1 MITQQHVA
9 VLLEEIFPDKDYFL
23 VDVTV
28 SKGNKITVLADHVN
42 GITIQ
47 QCAEISKQIHQ
58 KLDRDTED
66 YSLVVSSPGLDA
78 PLKVVQQYR
87 KNIGRSLGISLKDGT
102 SLKGIL
108 ASAGDT
114 EIGISPEKEGGSE
127 KIVKV
132 DDIEMAKVN
141 IEF

>member
-1 MITQQHVA
+1 MITLQQIEKV
-9 VLLEEIFPDKDYFL
+9 LEEILTDKDFFL

-28 SKGNKITVLADHVN
+28 SRGNKITVQADHVN
-42 GITIQ
+42 GITIE
-47 QCAEISKQIHQ
+47 QCAEISKKISL

-78 PLKVVQQYR
+78 PIKVVQQYR
-87 KNIGRSLGISLKDGT
+87 KNIGRSLDISLKDGT
-102 SLKGIL
+102 SLKGML

-114 EIGISPEKEGGSE
+114 EIGITPEKEGGSE
-127 KIVKV
+127 KIIKL